1 MFNIAEELFAPGRK
15 NTDEERQRMSLV
27 VDDVGDADPGK
38 GPIDLASGTVVVR
51 TAPPRQDRDAEP
63 SRGVS
68 QPGAG
73 SPHVSQPG
81 AGQSNGS

>member
-27 VDDVGDADPGK
+27 VDDVGDGDPGK

-51 TAPPRQDRDAEP
+51 MAPQRQDRDAGPPLGP
-63 SRGVS
+63 SR
-68 QPGAG
+68 PGAG
-73 SPHVSQPG
+73 SPNVP
-81 AGQSNGS
+81 